1 MTKTRKKRIILII
14 FLAFIFGIFISY
26 IFSFYNSIDLYSN
39 YNASQLQSTNYLQT
53 VEDSISQSISIADM
67 IENVSSSVVGISK
80 LKSTNSSIFNSS
92 NEIELGLGTGVIV
105 SNNGYILSNSHVTG
119 EKNSTCYITL
129 ESGKTYAGIV
139 KWSDSTLDLS
149 ITKID
154 ASNLTCAILGD
165 SSSLRAGETVF
176 AIGDPIGY
184 EFRRTVTSGIISAVN
199 RTILLEDES
208 STSYMTDLIQTDATI
223 NPGNSGGPLL
233 LASGEIIGINTVKI
247 TSAEGIGFAIPIN
260 IVKPIIEKFA
270 STDTFEEA
278 SIGIIAYDKAATNYL
293 SSSADFENGIYVAN
307 ITQNSPASNSSLK
320 IGDVITSIDG
330 VALNTMNDLKQYI
343 YSKEPGDEVTLK
355 VSRSYGTANIA
366 IVLGKK

>member
-1 MTKTRKKRIILII
+1 
-14 FLAFIFGIFISY
+14 
-26 IFSFYNSIDLYSN
+26 
-39 YNASQLQSTNYLQT
+39 
-53 VEDSISQSISIADM
+53 
-67 IENVSSSVVGISK
+67 
-80 LKSTNSSIFNSS
+80 
-92 NEIELGLGTGVIV
+92 
-105 SNNGYILSNSHVTG
+105 
-119 EKNSTCYITL
+119 
-129 ESGKTYAGIV
+129 
-139 KWSDSTLDLS
+139 
-149 ITKID
+149 
-154 ASNLTCAILGD
+154 
-165 SSSLRAGETVF
+165 
-176 AIGDPIGY
+176 
-184 EFRRTVTSGIISAVN
+184 
-199 RTILLEDES
+199 
-208 STSYMTDLIQTDATI
+208 MTDLIQTDATI